1 MALSKPL
8 TIDVELTVDTD
19 AYTALDV
26 VGGLLTFAVGSPTGG
41 CILNSVTLID
51 EDNQSE
57 DYKLYL
63 FDSKPTVIAD
73 DAAYAPAIADVRK
86 RVRTIDLVAYETV
99 NSIPVCEVSNI
110 NQVMGQLD
118 DGNFYGYLVAVATPD
133 YTNTDALFLRL
144 GVLTEG

>member
-86 RVRTIDLVAYETV
+86 RVRTIDIVAYEDPATHGMGRT
-99 NSIPVCEVSNI
+99 PVLFRDSHTEAMPVDERFREMVAEAERRSAAA
-110 NQVMGQLD
+110 
-118 DGNFYGYLVAVATPD
+118 YGDQSP
-133 YTNTDALFLRL
+133 
-144 GVLTEG
+144 